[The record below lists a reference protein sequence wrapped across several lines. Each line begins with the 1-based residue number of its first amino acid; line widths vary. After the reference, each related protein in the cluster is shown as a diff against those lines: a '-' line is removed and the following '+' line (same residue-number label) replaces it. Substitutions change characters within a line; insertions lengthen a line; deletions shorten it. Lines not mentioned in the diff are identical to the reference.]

1 MTTFKSLFTVLATLL
16 FSAAA
21 FGAQV
26 TTTAAAAEPLRV
38 GGDYKV
44 VSIDRVKSG
53 AFVVAFKSVVPSGKY
68 DVLRLESDHVHV
80 AVKVGQQI
88 RLSAEILTEKGD
100 TAEVSQMVIFLP
112 SVQGHVPVWLLSN
125 KAPAS
130 EHPSSKYLE
139 MHNPLNDYVIM

>member
-1 MTTFKSLFTVLATLL
+1 MMKSLIAIFAALL
-16 FSAAA
+16 VSAVAH
-21 FGAQV
+21 
-26 TTTAAAAEPLRV
+26 AEPLRV

-44 VSIDRVKSG
+44 TAIDKRDG
-53 AFVVAFKSVVPSGKY
+53 AFVVEFKSTVPSGKY

-80 AVKVGQQI
+80 AVKVGQEI
-88 RLSAEILTEKGD
+88 RLSAEILSEKGNA
-100 TAEVSQMVIFLP
+100 AEVSQMVIFLP

-130 EHPSSKYLE
+130 AHPSSKYLE

>member
-1 MTTFKSLFTVLATLL
+1 MLKSLLAILATM
-16 FSAAA
+16 FVSITA
-21 FGAQV
+21 F
-26 TTTAAAAEPLRV
+26 AEPLRI

-44 VSIDRVKSG
+44 SAVDRAKGG
-53 AFVVAFKSVVPSGKY
+53 AFIVEFKSIAPNGKY

-88 RLSAEILTEKGD
+88 RLSAEILSETGA

>member
-1 MTTFKSLFTVLATLL
+1 MKTLL
-16 FSAAA
+16 TLIAALFLAAPA
-21 FGAQV
+21 F
-26 TTTAAAAEPLRV
+26 AADVEPLRV

-44 VSIDRVKSG
+44 TSVEKVRDG
-53 AFVVAFKSVVPSGKY
+53 AFVVEFNSTTPSGKY

-88 RLSAEILTEKGD
+88 RLSAEILSEKGN

-112 SVQGHVPVWLLSN
+112 SAQGHVPVWLLSK
-125 KAPAS
+125 KAPAQD
-130 EHPSSKYLE
+130 HPAAKYIE

>member
-1 MTTFKSLFTVLATLL
+1 MNKLILLIAALFCTLAH
-16 FSAAA
+16 
-21 FGAQV
+21 
-26 TTTAAAAEPLRV
+26 AEPVRI

-44 VSIDRVKSG
+44 TAIDRLKDG
-53 AFVVAFKSVVPSGKY
+53 AFVIEFKSTAPSGKF
-68 DVLRLESDHVHV
+68 DVLHLESDHVHV

-88 RLSAEILTEKGD
+88 RLSAEILAEKGS

-125 KAPAS
+125 KAPAN

-139 MHNPLNDYVIM
+139 MHNPLNDYIIM